1 MENIIGSI
9 CTLIKEGTDCKSI
22 EKEVFAFACK
32 IASGLFSQIISVIDE
47 TLLKDKDKDL
57 RVVGFREKTVEM
69 LFGRL
74 TIKRRLYRNNNGSYR
89 FLLDEALGLGK
100 SQRISPTLAE
110 ASAVLATHM
119 PFRKV
124 SEVIG
129 LLLPT
134 HISHMVVY
142 NHFEKVAEALDEQD
156 RLRAKNLFEDG
167 VIEHPGTKVSEKLFI
182 EADGLFIHLQRES
195 KRKAELKLGVSYEGL
210 APINKDRYKT
220 VSKVAVAGM
229 LTAEEFWR
237 RFSERLYRSYDVA
250 ETNAVYIG
258 GDGAR
263 WIKGG
268 CDLFKHAT
276 FTLDRF
282 HLNREI
288 MRALPTALHAEAFH
302 LAAQADMEGLDA
314 LFEQAKT
321 NASESQAKRIKKARA
336 YIFANKDGLKKELP
350 ERGLGTMEG
359 QIDKTLAHRFKKR
372 GMSWSLSGAHRMAHM
387 LSLRE
392 NGELFERLQ
401 NCHVPSSFPAAVSSN
416 AISLPEVPGDWMQA
430 HLPAIIGPYSSRP
443 WVGVLRDIAGLG
455 ALA

>member
-1 MENIIGSI
+1 MENIIDSI

-47 TLLKDKDKDL
+47 ALLKDKDKDL

-129 LLLPT
+129 LLLPA
-134 HISHMVVY
+134 HLSHMMIY
-142 NHFEKVAEALDEQD
+142 NHFEKVAEVLDEQD
-156 RLRAKNLFEDG
+156 QRRTKNLFEDG
-167 VIEHPGTKVSEKLFI
+167 VIEHPGTKVCKRLFI
-182 EADGLFIHLQRES
+182 EADGLFVHLQREN
-195 KRKAELKLGVSYEGL
+195 KRKAELKLGVSYESL
-210 APINKDRYKT
+210 APVGSRYKT
-220 VSKVAVAGM
+220 VGKITAAGM
-229 LTAEEFWR
+229 FTSKDFWQ
-237 RFSERLYRSYDVA
+237 RFSERLCQSYDVG
-250 ETNAVYIG
+250 EVELVHIG
-258 GDGAR
+258 GDGAS
-263 WIKGG
+263 WIKAGR
-268 CDLFKHAT
+268 DLFKHAT

-288 MRALPTALHAEAFH
+288 MRSLPTALHAKAID
-302 LAAQADMEGLDA
+302 LASQADMEELDA
-314 LFEQAKT
+314 LFSQAGA
-321 NASESQAKRIKKARA
+321 NVSESQAKRIKKARA

-401 NCHVPSSFPAAVSSN
+401 NCYVPSSFPAAVTSN

>member
-9 CTLIKEGTDCKSI
+9 CTLIKEGVDCKQL
-22 EKEVFAFACK
+22 EKEVFEFACK
-32 IASGLFSQIISVIDE
+32 MAGNIFSQALQLIDE
-47 TLLKDKDKDL
+47 ALLKQKDKDL
-57 RVVGFREKTVEM
+57 CVVGFREKTIEM

-74 TIKRRLYRNNNGSYR
+74 TIKRRLYRDSNGSYR
-89 FLLDEALGLGK
+89 FLLDEALGLNK

-110 ASAVLATHM
+110 AATVLVTHM

-134 HISHMVVY
+134 HLSHMMIY
-142 NHFEKVAEALDEQD
+142 NHFEKVAEVLDEQD
-156 RLRAKNLFEDG
+156 ERRANNLFENG
-167 VIEHPGTKVSEKLFI
+167 VIEHPGTKVSEKLFV
-182 EADGLFIHLQRES
+182 EADGLFVHLQREN

-210 APINKDRYKT
+210 ASTGSGRHKT
-220 VSKVAVAGM
+220 VGKIAVAGM
-229 LTAEEFWR
+229 LSSKDFWQ
-237 RFSERLYRSYDVA
+237 RFSERLCRSYDVG
-250 ETNAVYIG
+250 EIRAVYIG
-258 GDGAR
+258 GDGAS

-288 MRALPTALHAEAFH
+288 MRSLPAALHAKAID
-302 LAAQADMEGLDA
+302 LASQADMEGLDT
-314 LFEQAKT
+314 LFSQAT
-321 NASESQAKRIKKARA
+321 ANASESQAKRIKKARA

-350 ERGLGTMEG
+350 ERALGTMEG

-372 GMSWSLSGAHRMAHM
+372 GMSWTLSGAHRMAHM
-387 LSLRE
+387 LCLRE

-401 NCHVPSSFPAAVSSN
+401 NCHIPADFPAQVSPKS
-416 AISLPEVPGDWMQA
+416 ISLPEDPGKWLRA
-430 HLPAIIGPYSSRP
+430 SLPALTGPHGSRP
-443 WVGVLRDIAGLG
+443 WVATLRGIAGLG